1 MFIKRRV
8 LLFMKKYEMLPTEE
22 NIIETLYNDPIN
34 RNKDIVYFYNI
45 LQAQESASAIA
56 IDGRWGSGKTFFV
69 RQTKMV
75 INALN
80 PSSTID
86 EETKAKATVRLP
98 FSKNDEE
105 NENYSIAVYYDAWEN
120 DNDTE
125 PVLSLIYE
133 ITKQLSVDF
142 SLSDISVVKTA
153 GAIIE
158 AISGHNI
165 NGIKDALTSE
175 DPFKKFKEEK
185 DVEQKIKDF
194 FASILVER
202 GNRLIIFIDELD
214 RCKPTFAVHLLEQIK
229 HYIFDDRITFV
240 FSINL
245 EQLQHTIK
253 QYYGADFDS
262 CRYLDRFFD
271 LRISMP
277 PANMEKFYSEIGLE
291 SRYYVD
297 IVTKRI
303 INMYNFELREITR
316 FYSQIKAAVYE
327 PTHDSEKYDFM
338 FSDGKGRQII
348 LIYIVPLLIGLKI
361 ADISKYDNFING
373 RDIEPLKELL
383 DIDEDN
389 RLLGNMLNRDETFEK
404 DDEKKLVTRK
414 EMIQRFYDAIFVKQ
428 YNGCNYN
435 TVLGQYEFSKESKT
449 FALSAA
455 SMMSQF
461 AELS

>member
-1 MFIKRRV
+1 
-8 LLFMKKYEMLPTEE
+8 MKKYEMLPTEE

-34 RNKDIVYFYNI
+34 RNQDIVYFYNI
-45 LQAQESASAIA
+45 LQAQELASAIA

-69 RQTKMV
+69 RQTQMV

-98 FSKNDEE
+98 FPKNDEE

-142 SLSDISVVKTA
+142 SLSDISIVKTA

-175 DPFKKFKEEK
+175 DPFKKFKKEK

-194 FASILVER
+194 FSCLLAER
-202 GNRLIIFIDELD
+202 GNRLVIFIDELD

-229 HYIFDDRITFV
+229 HYIYDDRITFV
-240 FSINL
+240 FSVNL

-253 QYYGADFDS
+253 NYYGVDFDS

-291 SRYYVD
+291 SRYCVD

-327 PTHDSEKYDFM
+327 PTHDSEKYDFS
-338 FSDGKGRQII
+338 FADEKGRQII
-348 LIYIVPLLIGLKI
+348 LMYIVPLLIGLKI
-361 ADISKYDNFING
+361 ADISKYDQFING
-373 RDIEPLKELL
+373 HNSVPLKELL
-383 DIDEDN
+383 DFDDDN
-389 RLLGNMLNRDETFEK
+389 RLLENMLNRDESFTKEEGK
-404 DDEKKLVTRK
+404 TLITTD
-414 EMIQRFYDAIFVKQ
+414 EMIDKFYNAIFVDQ
-428 YNGCNYN
+428 YDGRKYN
-435 TVLGQYEFSKESKT
+435 TTLGQYEFTKESKG
-449 FALSAA
+449 FAISASSMLSR
-455 SMMSQF
+455 F

>member
-1 MFIKRRV
+1 M
-8 LLFMKKYEMLPTEE
+8 
-22 NIIETLYNDPIN
+22 
-34 RNKDIVYFYNI
+34 
-45 LQAQESASAIA
+45 
-56 IDGRWGSGKTFFV
+56 
-69 RQTKMV
+69 
-75 INALN
+75 
-80 PSSTID
+80 
-86 EETKAKATVRLP
+86 
-98 FSKNDEE
+98 
-105 NENYSIAVYYDAWEN
+105 
-120 DNDTE
+120 
-125 PVLSLIYE
+125 
-133 ITKQLSVDF
+133 
-142 SLSDISVVKTA
+142 
-153 GAIIE
+153 
-158 AISGHNI
+158 
-165 NGIKDALTSE
+165 
-175 DPFKKFKEEK
+175 
-185 DVEQKIKDF
+185 
-194 FASILVER
+194 VER

-338 FSDGKGRQII
+338 FPDGKGRQII
-348 LIYIVPLLIGLKI
+348 LIYIVPLLIELKI

>member
-1 MFIKRRV
+1 
-8 LLFMKKYEMLPTEE
+8 MKKYEMLPTEE

-34 RNKDIVYFYNI
+34 RNQDIVYFYNI
-45 LQAQESASAIA
+45 LQAQELASAIA

-98 FSKNDEE
+98 FPKNDEE

-142 SLSDISVVKTA
+142 SLPDISIVKTA

-175 DPFKKFKEEK
+175 DPFKKFKKEK

-194 FASILVER
+194 FSCLLAER
-202 GNRLIIFIDELD
+202 GNRLVIFIDELD

-229 HYIFDDRITFV
+229 HYIYDDRITFV
-240 FSINL
+240 FSVNL

-253 QYYGADFDS
+253 NYYGVDFDS

-291 SRYYVD
+291 SRYCVD

-327 PTHDSEKYDFM
+327 PTHDSEKYDFS
-338 FSDGKGRQII
+338 FADEKGRQII
-348 LIYIVPLLIGLKI
+348 LMYIVPLLIGLKI
-361 ADISKYDNFING
+361 ADISKYDQFING
-373 RDIEPLKELL
+373 HNSEPLKELL
-383 DIDEDN
+383 DFDDDN
-389 RLLGNMLNRDETFEK
+389 RLLENMLNRDESFTKEEGK
-404 DDEKKLVTRK
+404 TLITTD
-414 EMIQRFYDAIFVKQ
+414 EMIDKFYNAIFVDQ
-428 YNGCNYN
+428 YDGRKYN
-435 TVLGQYEFSKESKT
+435 TTLGQYEFTKESKG
-449 FALSAA
+449 FAISASSMLSR
-455 SMMSQF
+455 F

>member
-1 MFIKRRV
+1 M
-8 LLFMKKYEMLPTEE
+8 
-22 NIIETLYNDPIN
+22 
-34 RNKDIVYFYNI
+34 
-45 LQAQESASAIA
+45 
-56 IDGRWGSGKTFFV
+56 
-69 RQTKMV
+69 
-75 INALN
+75 
-80 PSSTID
+80 
-86 EETKAKATVRLP
+86 
-98 FSKNDEE
+98 
-105 NENYSIAVYYDAWEN
+105 
-120 DNDTE
+120 
-125 PVLSLIYE
+125 LSLIYE
-133 ITKQLSVDF
+133 ITKQLSIDF
-142 SLSDISVVKTA
+142 SLSDISIVKTA

-158 AISGHNI
+158 AISGHNV

-175 DPFKKFKEEK
+175 DPFTKFKEEK

-194 FASILVER
+194 FASILAER
-202 GNRLIIFIDELD
+202 GNRLVIFIDELD

-253 QYYGADFDS
+253 HYYGADFDS

-271 LRISMP
+271 LRVSMP

-316 FYSQIKAAVYE
+316 FYSQIK
-327 PTHDSEKYDFM
+327 
-338 FSDGKGRQII
+338 
-348 LIYIVPLLIGLKI
+348 

-404 DDEKKLVTRK
+404 DDEKKLVTRE

-428 YNGCNYN
+428 YNGSNYN

>member
-1 MFIKRRV
+1 
-8 LLFMKKYEMLPTEE
+8 MKKYEMLPTEE

-69 RQTKMV
+69 RQTQMV

-86 EETKAKATVRLP
+86 EETKATVRLP
-98 FSKNDEE
+98 FPKNDEK

-133 ITKQLSVDF
+133 ITKQISIDF
-142 SLSDISVVKTA
+142 SLSDISIVKTA

-158 AISGHNI
+158 AISGHNV

-175 DPFKKFKEEK
+175 DPFTKFKEEK

-194 FASILVER
+194 FASILAER
-202 GNRLIIFIDELD
+202 GNRLVIFIDELD

-253 QYYGADFDS
+253 HYYGADFDS

-271 LRISMP
+271 LRVSMP

-338 FSDGKGRQII
+338 FPDGKGRQII

-361 ADISKYDNFING
+361 ADISKYDQFING
-373 RDIEPLKELL
+373 HNSEPLKELL
-383 DIDEDN
+383 DFDNDN
-389 RLLGNMLNRDETFEK
+389 RLLENMLNRDESFTKEEGK
-404 DDEKKLVTRK
+404 TLITTDEIIDK
-414 EMIQRFYDAIFVKQ
+414 FYDAIFVDQ
-428 YNGCNYN
+428 YDGRKYN
-435 TVLGQYEFSKESKT
+435 TTLGQYEFTKESKG
-449 FALSAA
+449 FAISASSMLSR
-455 SMMSQF
+455 F

>member
-1 MFIKRRV
+1 
-8 LLFMKKYEMLPTEE
+8 MKKYEMIPTEE
-22 NIIETLYNDPIN
+22 NLIETLYNDTIN
-34 RNKDIVYFYNI
+34 RNKDIVYFYDI

-80 PSSTID
+80 SSSTMD
-86 EETKAKATVRLP
+86 EETKAKATIRVP
-98 FSKNDEE
+98 FSKSDREKGNC
-105 NENYSIAVYYDAWEN
+105 SIAVYYDAWSN

-142 SLSDISVVKTA
+142 SLSDISIVKTA

-158 AISGHNI
+158 AISGHNV

-175 DPFKKFKEEK
+175 DPFTKFKEEK
-185 DVEQKIKDF
+185 DIEQKIKDF
-194 FASILVER
+194 FSCLLAER
-202 GNRLIIFIDELD
+202 GNRLVIFIDELD

-229 HYIFDDRITFV
+229 HYIYDDRITFV
-240 FSINL
+240 FSVNL

-253 QYYGADFDS
+253 NYYGVDFDS

-297 IVTKRI
+297 IVIRRI
-303 INMYNFELREITR
+303 IKMYNFELREITR
-316 FYSQIKAAVYE
+316 FYSQVKAAVYE
-327 PTHDSEKYDFM
+327 PTHDRKIYDFS
-338 FSDGKGRQII
+338 FPDGRGRQII

-361 ADISKYDNFING
+361 ADISKYDQFING
-373 RDIEPLKELL
+373 HNSEPLKELL

-389 RLLGNMLNRDETFEK
+389 RLLGNMLNSDESFTKEEGK
-404 DDEKKLVTRK
+404 TLRTTN
-414 EMIQRFYDAIFVKQ
+414 EMIDKFYNAIFVDQ
-428 YNGCNYN
+428 YDGRRYN
-435 TVLGQYEFSKESKT
+435 TMLGQYEFTEESKG
-449 FALSAA
+449 FAISTSSMLSR
-455 SMMSQF
+455 F

>member
-1 MFIKRRV
+1 
-8 LLFMKKYEMLPTEE
+8 MKKYEMLPTEE

-69 RQTKMV
+69 RQTQMV

-98 FSKNDEE
+98 FSKNDGE

-338 FSDGKGRQII
+338 FPDGKGRQII

-361 ADISKYDNFING
+361 ADISKYDQFING
-373 RDIEPLKELL
+373 HNSEPLKELL
-383 DIDEDN
+383 DFDNDN
-389 RLLGNMLNRDETFEK
+389 RLLKNMLNRDESFTKEEGK
-404 DDEKKLVTRK
+404 TLIKTD
-414 EMIQRFYDAIFVKQ
+414 EMIDKFYNAIFVDQ
-428 YNGCNYN
+428 YDGRKYN
-435 TVLGQYEFSKESKT
+435 TTLGQYEFTKESKG
-449 FALSAA
+449 FAISASSMLSR
-455 SMMSQF
+455 F

>member
-1 MFIKRRV
+1 
-8 LLFMKKYEMLPTEE
+8 MKKYEMLPTEE

-34 RNKDIVYFYNI
+34 RNQDIVYFYNI
-45 LQAQESASAIA
+45 LQAQELASSIA

-98 FSKNDEE
+98 FPKNDEE
-105 NENYSIAVYYDAWEN
+105 NENYSIAIYYDAWEN

-142 SLSDISVVKTA
+142 SLSDISIVKTA

-158 AISGHNI
+158 AISGHNV

-175 DPFKKFKEEK
+175 DPFTKFKEEK

-194 FASILVER
+194 FASILAER
-202 GNRLIIFIDELD
+202 GNRLVIFIDELD

-229 HYIFDDRITFV
+229 HYIYDDRITFV
-240 FSINL
+240 FSVNL

-253 QYYGADFDS
+253 NYYGVDFDS

-291 SRYYVD
+291 SRYCVD

-303 INMYNFELREITR
+303 IKMYNFQLREITR
-316 FYSQIKAAVYE
+316 FYSQVKAAVYE
-327 PTHDSEKYDFM
+327 PTHDNKKYDFS
-338 FSDGKGRQII
+338 FTDGKGRQII

-361 ADISKYDNFING
+361 ADISKYDQFING
-373 RDIEPLKELL
+373 HNSEPLKELF
-383 DIDEDN
+383 DFDNDN
-389 RLLGNMLNRDETFEK
+389 RLLENMLNRDESFTKEEGK
-404 DDEKKLVTRK
+404 TLITTD
-414 EMIQRFYDAIFVKQ
+414 EMIDKFYNAIFVDQ
-428 YNGCNYN
+428 YDGRKYN
-435 TVLGQYEFSKESKT
+435 TTLGQYEFTKESKG
-449 FALSAA
+449 FAISASSMLSR
-455 SMMSQF
+455 F

>member
-1 MFIKRRV
+1 
-8 LLFMKKYEMLPTEE
+8 MKKYEMIPTEE
-22 NIIETLYNDPIN
+22 NLIETLYNDTIS
-34 RNKDIVYFYNI
+34 RKKDIVYFYDI

-69 RQTKMV
+69 KQTKMV

-80 PSSTID
+80 SLSTMD
-86 EETKAKATVRLP
+86 KETKAKATIKLP
-98 FSKNDEE
+98 FPKNDGEKK
-105 NENYSIAVYYDAWEN
+105 NCSVAVYYDAWEN

-133 ITKQLSVDF
+133 ITKQLSIDF
-142 SLSDISVVKTA
+142 SLSDISIVKMA

-158 AISGHNI
+158 AISGHNV
-165 NGIKDALTSE
+165 NGIKDVLTSE
-175 DPFKKFKEEK
+175 DPFAKFKEEK
-185 DVEQKIKDF
+185 DTAQKIKDF
-194 FASILVER
+194 LACLLAER
-202 GNRLIIFIDELD
+202 GNRLVIFIDELD

-240 FSINL
+240 FSVNL

-253 QYYGADFDS
+253 NYYGVGFDS

-297 IVTKRI
+297 IVIKRI
-303 INMYNFELREITR
+303 IKMYNFELREITR
-316 FYSQIKAAVYE
+316 FYSQVKAAVYE
-327 PTHDSEKYDFM
+327 PTHDRKIYDFS
-338 FSDGKGRQII
+338 FPDDKGRQII

-361 ADISKYDNFING
+361 ADISKYDQFING
-373 RDIEPLKELL
+373 HNSEPLKELL

-389 RLLGNMLNRDETFEK
+389 RLLGNMLNSDESFTKEEGK
-404 DDEKKLVTRK
+404 TLRTTD
-414 EMIQRFYDAIFVKQ
+414 EMIDKFYNAIFVDQ
-428 YNGCNYN
+428 YDGRRYN
-435 TVLGQYEFSKESKT
+435 TMLGQYEFTEESKG
-449 FALSAA
+449 FAISASSMLSR
-455 SMMSQF
+455 F

>member
-1 MFIKRRV
+1 
-8 LLFMKKYEMLPTEE
+8 
-22 NIIETLYNDPIN
+22 
-34 RNKDIVYFYNI
+34 
-45 LQAQESASAIA
+45 
-56 IDGRWGSGKTFFV
+56 
-69 RQTKMV
+69 MV

-303 INMYNFELREITR
+303 INM
-316 FYSQIKAAVYE
+316 
-327 PTHDSEKYDFM
+327 
-338 FSDGKGRQII
+338 
-348 LIYIVPLLIGLKI
+348 
-361 ADISKYDNFING
+361 
-373 RDIEPLKELL
+373 
-383 DIDEDN
+383 
-389 RLLGNMLNRDETFEK
+389 
-404 DDEKKLVTRK
+404 
-414 EMIQRFYDAIFVKQ
+414 
-428 YNGCNYN
+428 
-435 TVLGQYEFSKESKT
+435 
-449 FALSAA
+449 
-455 SMMSQF
+455 
-461 AELS
+461 

>member
-1 MFIKRRV
+1 
-8 LLFMKKYEMLPTEE
+8 MKKYEMLPTEE

-34 RNKDIVYFYNI
+34 RNQDIVYFYNI
-45 LQAQESASAIA
+45 LQAQELASAIA

-98 FSKNDEE
+98 FPKNDEE

-142 SLSDISVVKTA
+142 SLPDISIVKTA

-175 DPFKKFKEEK
+175 DPFKKFKKEK

-194 FASILVER
+194 FSCLLAER
-202 GNRLIIFIDELD
+202 GNRLVIFIDELD

-229 HYIFDDRITFV
+229 HYIYDDRITFV
-240 FSINL
+240 FSVNL

-253 QYYGADFDS
+253 NYYGVDFDS

-291 SRYYVD
+291 SRYCVD

-327 PTHDSEKYDFM
+327 PTHDSEKYDFS
-338 FSDGKGRQII
+338 FADEKGRQII
-348 LIYIVPLLIGLKI
+348 LMYIVPLLIGLKI
-361 ADISKYDNFING
+361 ADISKYDQFING
-373 RDIEPLKELL
+373 HNSEPLKELL
-383 DIDEDN
+383 DFDDDN
-389 RLLGNMLNRDETFEK
+389 RLLENMLNRDESFTKEEGK
-404 DDEKKLVTRK
+404 TLITTD
-414 EMIQRFYDAIFVKQ
+414 EMIDKFYNAIFVDQ
-428 YNGCNYN
+428 YDGRKYN
-435 TVLGQYEFSKESKT
+435 TTLGQYEFTKESKE
-449 FALSAA
+449 FAISASSMLSR
-455 SMMSQF
+455 F

>member
-1 MFIKRRV
+1 
-8 LLFMKKYEMLPTEE
+8 MKKYEMLPTEE

-86 EETKAKATVRLP
+86 EETKAKATVRLL

-316 FYSQIKAAVYE
+316 LKLQCMSRLTIVKN
-327 PTHDSEKYDFM
+327 M
-338 FSDGKGRQII
+338 I
-348 LIYIVPLLIGLKI
+348 LCFLMVKV
-361 ADISKYDNFING
+361 D
-373 RDIEPLKELL
+373 
-383 DIDEDN
+383 
-389 RLLGNMLNRDETFEK
+389 
-404 DDEKKLVTRK
+404 KL
-414 EMIQRFYDAIFVKQ
+414 
-428 YNGCNYN
+428 
-435 TVLGQYEFSKESKT
+435 S
-449 FALSAA
+449 
-455 SMMSQF
+455 
-461 AELS
+461 